1 MKRALKLALP
11 VLVLAEL
18 FLIWSGVMS
27 FKDALLVVIGVEILL
42 LVVGAGNLF
51 LCRYRRG
58 RKRGLDWWAALE
70 DGLAVMLP
78 RKLARLVLKEPRI
91 FIALFRWTFRRLKLS
106 DNEFGYYRRSALRE
120 IVP

>member
-42 LVVGAGNLF
+42 LVVGTGNLF
-51 LCRYRRG
+51 LVLCRYRRG

-70 DGLAVMLP
+70 DGLTVMLP
-78 RKLARLVLKEPRI
+78 GS
-91 FIALFRWTFRRLKLS
+91 WGGLS
-106 DNEFGYYRRSALRE
+106 
-120 IVP
+120 